1 MPFAAPVYAPP
12 AARSARAR
20 AVRRERARPLLDA
33 LREAAKTLALPA
45 DLATLRVTLSAG
57 VATLQPDDGSV
68 EAMIRRADAAL
79 YTAKNAGRD
88 RVSAIVA

>member
-1 MPFAAPVYAPP
+1 VAA
-12 AARSARAR
+12 
-20 AVRRERARPLLDA
+20 
-33 LREAAKTLALPA
+33 
-45 DLATLRVTLSAG
+45 RVTLSAG
-57 VATLQPDDGSV
+57 VATLQVDDGSV

>member
-1 MPFAAPVYAPP
+1 MPG
-12 AARSARAR
+12 R
-20 AVRRERARPLLDA
+20 AVATTVGAVFEDA
-33 LREAAKTLALPA
+33 VEHLAAH
-45 DLATLRVTLSAG
+45 
-57 VATLQPDDGSV
+57 VATLQVDDGSV